1 MKKAG
6 LILLLS
12 YCISG
17 CVPLVYLLENKNLP
31 GNFADYHI
39 VEHDSLIASFH
50 VISLHDLNNKNAAAS
65 SFNILTADKKQFKAD
80 SIRASYDSLY
90 IYNDSSY
97 VFDMKDIDGIRID
110 YKFRASKFLITSFLF
125 AAFGA
130 LIGSAPEQN
139 YNTAWFAA
147 GGFAAGIPFAIDDAD
162 YILTNNYRL
171 IE

>member
-1 MKKAG
+1 MKKAA

-12 YCISG
+12 FYVSG

-31 GNFADYHI
+31 NNFADYHI
-39 VEHDSLIASFH
+39 VEHDSLVASFKI
-50 VISLHDLNNKNAAAS
+50 ISPHDLNNKNAAAS
-65 SFNILTADKKQFKAD
+65 SFNILTTDKRQFEAD
-80 SIRASYDSLY
+80 SILASYDSLY

-97 VFDMKDIDGIRID
+97 AFDMKDIEGIRID
-110 YKFRASKFLITSFLF
+110 YKFRALRFLTIAFSF

-130 LIGSAPEQN
+130 LISLAPEQN

-162 YILTNNYRL
+162 YILTNNYQL

>member
-12 YCISG
+12 CCISG
-17 CVPLVYLLENKNLP
+17 YVPLVYLLENKNLP
-31 GNFADYHI
+31 GNFADYNTVEYDSI
-39 VEHDSLIASFH
+39 VASFRI
-50 VISLHDLNNKNAAAS
+50 ISIHDLNNKNTAAS

-80 SIRASYDSLY
+80 SIRVSFDSLY

-97 VFDMKDIDGIRID
+97 VFDMKDIEGIKID
-110 YKFRASKFLITSFLF
+110 YKLRASKFLITTFLF
-125 AAFGA
+125 VAFGA
-130 LIGSAPEQN
+130 LIGSAPEQS

-147 GGFAAGIPFAIDDAD
+147 GGFAAGIPFAIDDTD
-162 YILTNNYRL
+162 YILINNYRL

>member
-1 MKKAG
+1 MSRVF
-6 LILLLS
+6 LFLLLS
-12 YCISG
+12 ICFSG

-31 GNFADYHI
+31 GNSAVCHI
-39 VEHDSLIASFH
+39 VEHDSLTASFK

-65 SFNILTADKKQFKAD
+65 SFDIITTDKRQIKAD

-97 VFDMKDIDGIRID
+97 VFDMKDIEGIRID
-110 YKFRASKFLITSFLF
+110 YKFRTSKFLITTFMF
-125 AAFGA
+125 TAFGA
-130 LIGSAPEQN
+130 FIGLTPEQN
-139 YNTAWFAA
+139 YNTVWFAA